1 MKKATKTKKVTN
13 IIARVPTGIKTFD
26 PLIENGLKKGSSN
39 LVVGGP
45 GSGKT
50 IFAIQFLY
58 YGIINFNENGL
69 YITFEEKKEKL
80 YDDMKEFGWD
90 LQKLEKENKF
100 VFLEYTPEQVKKLLV
115 EGGGIVE
122 NIIEKYKIKRLV
134 IDSISSFGLLY
145 QDELAKKEASL
156 ALFELIN
163 SWGCT
168 ALLTAQENNIDA
180 KGISTS
186 LDFEVDSIIILYHPR
201 VDHTRS
207 RYIEILKMRGT
218 KHSGKIYSLVI
229 DKNGITIKSKS

>member
-1 MKKATKTKKVTN
+1 MKAKISVER
-13 IIARVPTGIKTFD
+13 IPTGIKTFD
-26 PLIENGLKKGSSN
+26 PLIENGFKRGSSN
-39 LVVGGP
+39 LIVGGP

-58 YGIINFNENGL
+58 SGITQFKENGL

-80 YDDMKEFGWD
+80 YDDMSEFGWD
-90 LQKLEKENKF
+90 LKGLEKENRF

-122 NIIEKYKIKRLV
+122 SIIEKYKIKRVV

-145 QDELAKKEASL
+145 SDELAKKEASL

-168 ALLTAQENNIDA
+168 AVLTAQESKIDE
-180 KGISTS
+180 KGVSAS

-218 KHSGKIYSLVI
+218 KHSGKIYSLFI
-229 DKNGITIKSKS
+229 DKKGITIKNRN

>member
-1 MKKATKTKKVTN
+1 
-13 IIARVPTGIKTFD
+13 
-26 PLIENGLKKGSSN
+26 
-39 LVVGGP
+39 
-45 GSGKT
+45 
-50 IFAIQFLY
+50 
-58 YGIINFNENGL
+58 
-69 YITFEEKKEKL
+69 
-80 YDDMKEFGWD
+80 MKEFGWD

>member
-1 MKKATKTKKVTN
+1 MKTKVKKTLK
-13 IIARVPTGIKTFD
+13 IADRVPIGIKTFD
-26 PLIENGLKKGSSN
+26 PLIGNGLKRGSSN

-58 YGIINFNENGL
+58 NGITKYNENGL

-80 YDDMKEFGWD
+80 YDDMREFGWD
-90 LQKLEKENKF
+90 LSKLEKENKF

-122 NIIEKYKIKRLV
+122 SIIEKYKIKRLA

-163 SWGCT
+163 NWGCT
-168 ALLTAQENNIDA
+168 AILTAQESKIDEG
-180 KGISTS
+180 GISSS

-218 KHSGKIYSLVI
+218 KHSGKIYNLII
-229 DKNGITIKSKS
+229 DKNGIAIKSRS